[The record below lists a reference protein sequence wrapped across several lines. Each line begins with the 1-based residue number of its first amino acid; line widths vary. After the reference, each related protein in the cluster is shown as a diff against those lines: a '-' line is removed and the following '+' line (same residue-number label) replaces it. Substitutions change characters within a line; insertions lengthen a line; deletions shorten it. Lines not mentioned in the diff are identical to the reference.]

1 MAFEKES
8 MWSRSYENGLKFLS
22 KLLEQI
28 HLKRKDLGLRQ
39 TYHEAIFM
47 KKFKQQ
53 MLKCCKVLQS
63 WDAVWYWPPPPP
75 PPRYKSILLPKK
87 NKTETNPPVL
97 KNVYAQSWYFFDFL
111 TPTSV
116 MDILLEAKNMK
127 MRILLKNFFS
137 ITANG
142 NEWN

>member
-63 WDAVWYWPPPPP
+63 WDAVWYWPRPPPSPSKSAPPPP
-75 PPRYKSILLPKK
+75 SKSFSLNIWFHEFVRKMVVTVEGDSTSAK
-87 NKTETNPPVL
+87 WHAVCTVL
-97 KNVYAQSWYFFDFL
+97 QLSMLMLNVHCMYANCNV
-111 TPTSV
+111 TPH
-116 MDILLEAKNMK
+116 
-127 MRILLKNFFS
+127 
-137 ITANG
+137 
-142 NEWN
+142 